1 MFSVGLGLSDDAARE
16 LLEHALKNKS
26 WRSRLEEELLA
37 AFTDASTTWGELL
50 CNDEYEVVEVDS
62 DEEARQAAAEM
73 LWTVAFPNRPLPALN
88 GTRTSPDNP

>member
-16 LLEHALKNKS
+16 LLERALRNES
-26 WRSRLEEELLA
+26 WRFKLEEELLA
-37 AFTDASTTWGELL
+37 AFSDVSTPWGELL

-62 DEEARQAAAEM
+62 AEEARQTAAKM

-88 GTRTSPDNP
+88 